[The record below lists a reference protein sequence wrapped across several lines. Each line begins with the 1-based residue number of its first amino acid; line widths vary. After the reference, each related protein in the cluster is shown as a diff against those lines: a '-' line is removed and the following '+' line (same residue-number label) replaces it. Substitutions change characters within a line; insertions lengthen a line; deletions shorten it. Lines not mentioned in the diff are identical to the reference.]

1 MNFAKLVFE
10 EHMCRINYKATSMTL
25 PATSRIW
32 RETSRALY
40 LPRMTSPEV
49 AIALYFFAQSRF
61 KPIGE
66 GGNFHSCNNIQLWT
80 FKSVYMM

>member
-1 MNFAKLVFE
+1 MKQVFK
-10 EHMCRINYKATSMTL
+10 EHICRINHKETSMTL
-25 PATSRIW
+25 SATSRIW

-49 AIALYFFAQSRF
+49 AIALYFFAQPRL

-66 GGNFHSCNNIQLWT
+66 GENFYSCNN
-80 FKSVYMM
+80 